1 MRVIADGALLDCLRR
16 LAVFGLFL
24 VRLDI
29 RQDAARHAA
38 ALAEITDYLGLGDYQ
53 QWDEQKRLDWLQHEL
68 ANRRPL
74 LPAHYHPSADTAEVL
89 ATCAVIAEAPA
100 ASLGSYVISMAH
112 AASDVLAVQLLLTRP
127 ACSD

>member
-1 MRVIADGALLDCLRR
+1 MIADGALLDCLRR

-53 QWDEQKRLDWLQHEL
+53 QWDEQKRLTGYSTSWPIG
-68 ANRRPL
+68 ARCCRRITT
-74 LPAHYHPSADTAEVL
+74 HPPIPPKCS
-89 ATCAVIAEAPA
+89 PP
-100 ASLGSYVISMAH
+100 
-112 AASDVLAVQLLLTRP
+112 VQ
-127 ACSD
+127 